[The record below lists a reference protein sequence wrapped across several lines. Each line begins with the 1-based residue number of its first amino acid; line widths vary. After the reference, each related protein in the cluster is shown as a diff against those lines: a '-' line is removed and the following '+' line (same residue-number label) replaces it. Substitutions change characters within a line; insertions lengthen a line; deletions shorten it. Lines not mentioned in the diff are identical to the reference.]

1 MYNTT
6 KAKHCIIRYTYFKQ
20 LQSLLD
26 KTTTMYVITSLL
38 ISAMDNKTVKMDK
51 KTSEMDNTTA
61 EMDTKTFEMDS
72 KTAKMDT
79 KIVEMDNK
87 TVEISQSKKTLFQ
100 GTLGTLFN
108 TNNMSIMVVSVV
120 GLILIT
126 LMIVFAYK
134 QIRKKCSQRCILNC
148 HNKGNLPDDSMQ
160 EPVHYEEILNITV
173 LSTVEV
179 HESVHQSDNG

>member
-1 MYNTT
+1 MYP
-6 KAKHCIIRYTYFKQ
+6 YFGVGCQQNCSCRKEQ
-20 LQSLLD
+20 CDLSVGCS
-26 KTTTMYVITSLL
+26 TMG
-38 ISAMDNKTVKMDK
+38 NKTVKMDS
-51 KTSEMDNTTA
+51 KTSEMDIKTA

-72 KTAKMDT
+72 KTA
-79 KIVEMDNK
+79 EMDNK
-87 TVEISQSKKTLFQ
+87 TVEMDNKNVEISKPKETLFQ
-100 GTLGTLFN
+100 DILGTLFN
-108 TNNMSIMVVSVV
+108 TNSMAIMVVFVV

-148 HNKGNLPDDSMQ
+148 HNKEKLPDDSMQ